1 MGTDLTWE
9 VPNMG
14 RYIIKIKDRY
24 FEWSTVVDAPITY
37 GMTEDELRAYTKDEY
52 GEEGL
57 SRLPERL
64 ARVAQNGCSSHVESL
79 ADVIVYNRAGPNET
93 RLTEE
98 EIYARYAEA
107 PKEGEEKS

>member
-1 MGTDLTWE
+1 M
-9 VPNMG
+9 P

-37 GMTEDELRAYTKDEY
+37 GMTEDELRVYIKNEY
-52 GEEGL
+52 GTDGL

-64 ARVAQNGCSSHVESL
+64 ARVATKGCSSCVQSL
-79 ADVIVYNRAGPNET
+79 AHLVEYNRAGPNET
-93 RLTEE
+93 CLTEQ

-107 PKEGEEKS
+107 PKGVEEKS

>member
-1 MGTDLTWE
+1 M
-9 VPNMG
+9 P
-14 RYIIKIKDRY
+14 RYLIKIKDRF

-37 GMTEDELRAYTKDEY
+37 GMTEEELRAYMKDEY
-52 GEEGL
+52 GNEGL

-64 ARVAQNGCSSHVESL
+64 ARVAAKGTSSCVDDSL
-79 ADVIVYNRAGPNET
+79 ADLVGYNRAGPNET
-93 RLTEE
+93 CLTEE